1 MWHDCVLP
9 TWRPHWP
16 LHPLAGANALLRHL
30 QRSVAVP
37 SPAQQRMKTWPRH
50 GYELHPREARNLHWG
65 LARLR
70 AHEICFCFKWISIIT
85 RWALLGCFESQH
97 RQHIL
102 HILSFP
108 PKSFSPMLSL
118 PFQICAPECAKMVT
132 ERSFGK
138 VIAAWMATSPSPR
151 DTATVPR
158 KGPGPKGNGA
168 SCESCSGKNVHYSG
182 LLCEVLRVLCDLQN
196 KTLPCCIY
204 QVDAQTP
211 TPHQKE
217 QQQIQKS
224 KAKKRQP
231 SRTWQ
236 PKLSW
241 QGHNPSASW
250 QWKVAPEDANSS
262 KPRSSQWAAS
272 SGPMLPQSLQNAM
285 TSKNLLPTSED
296 FQKRKQ
302 RLEAATSVVMSI
314 KYSLTDL
321 MKSSKHFVWGPH
333 GMVITMVFTSP
344 SYLDPGTMQG
354 NMLRLSTGLWGD
366 NQPLAAGHSENSDP
380 QPILGNLAIKVRDDP
395 AQTPR
400 PWCDKANNLGLVE
413 CPHINLKQ
421 LETSN
426 LWNPLGPPSSTG
438 LLAAGF
444 SRSHLIH
451 TTKYDKTF
459 TFQSRYSY
467 LVFSSHLI

>member
-1 MWHDCVLP
+1 MPKH
-9 TWRPHWP
+9 
-16 LHPLAGANALLRHL
+16 
-30 QRSVAVP
+30 
-37 SPAQQRMKTWPRH
+37 
-50 GYELHPREARNLHWG
+50 
-65 LARLR
+65 
-70 AHEICFCFKWISIIT
+70 
-85 RWALLGCFESQH
+85 QH
-97 RQHIL
+97 HT
-102 HILSFP
+102 
-108 PKSFSPMLSL
+108 K
-118 PFQICAPECAKMVT
+118 
-132 ERSFGK
+132 
-138 VIAAWMATSPSPR
+138 
-151 DTATVPR
+151 
-158 KGPGPKGNGA
+158 
-168 SCESCSGKNVHYSG
+168 
-182 LLCEVLRVLCDLQN
+182 
-196 KTLPCCIY
+196 
-204 QVDAQTP
+204 
-211 TPHQKE
+211 KE
-217 QQQIQKS
+217 QQQIQKN

-296 FQKRKQ
+296 FQERKQ
-302 RLEAATSVVMSI
+302 TLEAATSVVMSI

-333 GMVITMVFTSP
+333 GMVTTMVFTSP
-344 SYLDPGTMQG
+344 SYLDRGTMQG
-354 NMLRLSTGLWGD
+354 NLLRLSTGLWGD
-366 NQPLAAGHSENSDP
+366 NQPLAADHSEDSDP
-380 QPILGNLAIKVRDDP
+380 QPILGNLAK
-395 AQTPR
+395 AQAPR

-438 LLAAGF
+438 LLVAGF